1 MPAKSR
7 IIIIDDHPIFRA
19 GLVDILVGD
28 PRFEIVGQAANY
40 GEFWNKLPDCD
51 ANLVI
56 TEIEMPGKTG
66 LDLAQRLKQER
77 PDMPVIVLTMHKD
90 KGMVNEALNAGVD
103 GYVLKEDPAID
114 LILAI
119 LKVRAGAVYL
129 SPTISG
135 FLLNRKEKTDQLY
148 SKRPRLDEL
157 SPMEWRVLHKLA
169 DNLTSR
175 AIGEKLFISHR
186 TVQKHRTN
194 ICEKLALQGSN
205 RLLEFVLTHKD
216 EIANAGRQRP
226 F

>member
-1 MPAKSR
+1 
-7 IIIIDDHPIFRA
+7 
-19 GLVDILVGD
+19 
-28 PRFEIVGQAANY
+28 
-40 GEFWNKLPDCD
+40 
-51 ANLVI
+51 
-56 TEIEMPGKTG
+56 
-66 LDLAQRLKQER
+66 
-77 PDMPVIVLTMHKD
+77 
-90 KGMVNEALNAGVD
+90 MVNEALNAGVD

-194 ICEKLALQGSN
+194 ICEKLAFQGSN